1 MADQTTIT
9 TPVNT
14 NNHNNTQIPNVN
26 NTYQQILDIYS
37 EDQLWNLLNNVG
49 GMFDNVNKSNG
60 PGKQSDFCAIMGND
74 DIAKNVAQ
82 SMHANQCNITFTDI
96 QTIQARQARKWC
108 QYWYLTMML
117 IQ

>member
-82 SMHANQCNITFTDI
+82 SMQDMRTNATLRSLIFKQFKQDKRENGANTGI
-96 QTIQARQARKWC
+96 
-108 QYWYLTMML
+108 
-117 IQ
+117 